1 MLKAT
6 TQPQTLNFYGKT
18 NWGEFAWFVIFM
30 GCLGLGVLFTM
41 VFFDMERVY
50 QGHISWVLNPLNFLG
65 YLLIIIITF
74 WILYWGFTMRWE
86 YKEGGKNAINDF
98 WKKFWSGKVPRLVDI
113 RVEQPTV
120 EDYLK
125 QMGRYIED
133 LSPGEIG
140 DAYVKLKKEFG
151 N

>member
-6 TQPQTLNFYGKT
+6 TQPQTLRFYGKT

-30 GCLGLGVLFTM
+30 GCLGLTALFTM

-86 YKEGGKNAINDF
+86 YKNGGENAVNDF
-98 WKKFWSGKVPRLVDI
+98 WKKFWRGEVPSGH
-113 RVEQPTV
+113 Q
-120 EDYLK
+120 
-125 QMGRYIED
+125 G
-133 LSPGEIG
+133 
-140 DAYVKLKKEFG
+140 
-151 N
+151 